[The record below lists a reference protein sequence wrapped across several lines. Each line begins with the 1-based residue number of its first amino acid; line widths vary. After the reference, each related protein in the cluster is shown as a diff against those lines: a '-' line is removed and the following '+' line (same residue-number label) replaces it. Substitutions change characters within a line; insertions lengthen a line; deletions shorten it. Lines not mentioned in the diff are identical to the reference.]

1 MGVRI
6 EDVAAAAGVSMK
18 TVSRVL
24 NHEPN
29 VAQATRERV
38 EAAVAELGYRP
49 HQSARVLAGNRS
61 YLIGLLYDNPSTNYL
76 MEVELGALDT
86 CLAHHYHLMLIPLKY
101 EGGKVAGQLES
112 LIGQTRID
120 GVLLT
125 PPLTDTPE
133 LLSALET
140 MRVPWA
146 SLSARRANQRIGVI
160 IDEQAAARDMVAHLV
175 DLGHRHIAH
184 IRGHPAHGASDWRM
198 AGYRQGLESAGLPI
212 VPGLIVEGLFSFE
225 SGHAA
230 AVQLLDLPRPPTA
243 IFAANDDMAAG
254 AISAIC
260 ERGFSVPA
268 DISVSG
274 FDDTPIATQIYPALT
289 TVRQP
294 SRDMG
299 RVAAQE
305 LLKAIRSPKD
315 GETVVM
321 PYELQLRR
329 STSEPPVGNQQAG

>member
-24 NHEPN
+24 NDEPN
-29 VAQATRERV
+29 VAIATRERV
-38 EAAVAELGYRP
+38 QAAVDKLGYRP
-49 HQSARVLAGNRS
+49 YQSARVLAGSRS
-61 YLIGLLYDNPSTNYL
+61 YLVGLLYDNPSTNYL

-86 CLAHHYHLMLIPLKY
+86 CLAHHYHLMMIPLKY
-101 EGGKVAGQLES
+101 DGGEVAGQLES
-112 LIGQTRID
+112 LLGQTRID

-133 LLSALET
+133 LLAALET
-140 MRVPWA
+140 MQVPWA
-146 SLSARRANQRIGVI
+146 SLSARRANQRIGVT
-160 IDEQAAARDMVAHLV
+160 IDEQGAAREMVAHLV
-175 DLGHRHIAH
+175 ELGHRRIAH

-198 AGYRQGLESAGLPI
+198 AGYRQGLEAAGLPI
-212 VPGLIVEGLFSFE
+212 VPELIVEGLFSFD

-230 AVQLLDLPRPPTA
+230 TQQLLDLAQPPTA

-260 ERGFSVPA
+260 ERGLSVPS
-268 DISVSG
+268 DVSVCG
-274 FDDTPIATQIYPALT
+274 FDDTPIATHIYPALT

-294 SRDMG
+294 SREMG

-305 LLKAIRSPKD
+305 LLRAVRSPEE
-315 GETVVM
+315 GRTVVM
-321 PYELQLRR
+321 PHELQLRR
-329 STSEPPVGNQQAG
+329 STAPPARRSRPG